1 MLSLSGRDFNDT
13 DYSIDRCAALKFCP
27 GALDL
32 IDMSKKNQVCP
43 GALDLTD
50 MSKRT
55 QVSS

>member
-32 IDMSKKNQVCP
+32 IDMSKKNQVLSWSIGP
-43 GALDLTD
+43 N
-50 MSKRT
+50 RYE
-55 QVSS
+55 